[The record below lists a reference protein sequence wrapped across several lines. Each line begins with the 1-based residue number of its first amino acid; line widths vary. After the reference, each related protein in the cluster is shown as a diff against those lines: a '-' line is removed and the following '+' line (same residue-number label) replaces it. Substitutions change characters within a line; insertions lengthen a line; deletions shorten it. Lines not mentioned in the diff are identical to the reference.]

1 MSKPNFYY
9 VGDLGPGYH
18 IECKIAYWLWRTIPL
33 VLLVIGTLGNIL
45 NMIILSR
52 KQLRKY
58 STTTFLLILASTE
71 LTVLWTSLLPDTVL
85 SITGERLVD
94 KSAVI
99 CRLRWWLGLTSGSC
113 STWIL
118 VLLTAERTLLTR
130 APVFWKSKVTP
141 RNALIASLIVLF
153 VIATLNSHLIF
164 GLRLYNTSDNG
175 NITKNVTEPQIP
187 FKCYFSSEEYGKFYF
202 QYWYKIVLALYN
214 LIPASIIIIGNL
226 NIAFMLI
233 YRRNK
238 VNPSSNP
245 NSNNRRKSSAK
256 MLFVLSVF
264 YVITT
269 TPWCVY
275 NSLRGKITDYS
286 EESFSKWQLATVVV
300 SIFVWSNFTFNF
312 FLYFV
317 SGTLFKNEWKR
328 LVDVAKNI
336 LRKPLQTS
344 TRTRS

>member
-9 VGDLGPGYH
+9 VGDCRPGYH
-18 IECKIAYWLWRTIPL
+18 TECKIAYWLWRTIPF

-58 STTTFLLILASTE
+58 STTTFLLILAFTE

-99 CRLRWWLGLTSGSC
+99 CRLRWWLGLTSGSF

-118 VLLTAERTLLTR
+118 VLLTGERTLLTK
-130 APVFWKSKVTP
+130 APIYWKSKLTP
-141 RNALIASLIVLF
+141 RNAFIVSLIAFF
-153 VIATLNSHLIF
+153 VIAALNSHLIF
-164 GLRLYNTSDNG
+164 GLRLYNG
-175 NITKNVTEPQIP
+175 NFTQNVTVPQMP
-187 FKCYFSSEEYGKFYF
+187 FKCYFRSEEYGKFFF
-202 QYWYKIVLALYN
+202 QYWNVIVLVLYN
-214 LIPASIIIIGNL
+214 LLPASIIIAGNI
-226 NIAFMLI
+226 NIAVVLI
-233 YRRNK
+233 YRRNR
-238 VNPSSNP
+238 VNPSVNP
-245 NSNNRRKSSAK
+245 DNNNRRKSSAK

-275 NSLRGKITDYS
+275 YSLRGEISDYS
-286 EESFSKWQLATVVV
+286 EASFAKWQLATVVV
-300 SIFVWSNFTFNF
+300 SILVWSNFTFNF

-328 LVDVAKNI
+328 LVNIAKNVFG
-336 LRKPLQTS
+336 KPFQTS
-344 TRTRS
+344 SSTRS